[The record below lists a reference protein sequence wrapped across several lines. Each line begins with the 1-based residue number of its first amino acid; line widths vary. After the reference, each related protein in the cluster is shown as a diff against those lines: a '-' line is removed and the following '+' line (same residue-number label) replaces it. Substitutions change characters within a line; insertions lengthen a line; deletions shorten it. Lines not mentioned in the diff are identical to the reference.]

1 MTQKW
6 WGMSI
11 AAAACASL
19 VGCAAGSEDD
29 AFSTN
34 NGVSGPC
41 IPGASAGCVCPD
53 GMTSARTC
61 SADGTSF
68 GLCACGPMAGAGG
81 ATNMGQAGI
90 GQAGAAGMGPR
101 AGTMAPMPGGA
112 GTGAGGMAG
121 SMQPTGG
128 SRPPTGGMGVPM
140 AGAGGT
146 MAGSGGGN
154 AGGGGSSSPGDDVP
168 ATDHCAP
175 VADWNPAWVAF
186 EEEVLQLVNEYR
198 AMGYNCDTEGQFGAA
213 GPLTTQPNLR
223 CSARLHSQDMAMRD
237 YFAHDNPDGD
247 GPSERMDA
255 AGYMGGTWGENIAMG
270 QRTPQE
276 VVDGWMDSD
285 GHCANI
291 MREQFTQIGVGFY
304 QGSDR
309 SAYYW
314 TQNFGAP
321 ARGRP

>member
-11 AAAACASL
+11 AAAACASI
-19 VGCAAGSEDD
+19 VGCAAGAEDD
-29 AFSTN
+29 AFGA
-34 NGVSGPC
+34 NGGLSGPC
-41 IPGASAGCVCPD
+41 VPGQSAPCVCPD

-61 SADGTSF
+61 LPDGETH
-68 GLCACGPMAGAGG
+68 GLCACGGMAGAGAGG
-81 ATNMGQAGI
+81 ATNMGQG
-90 GQAGAAGMGPR
+90 GAAGMAPR

-112 GTGAGGMAG
+112 GTGAGGMPG

-128 SRPPTGGMGVPM
+128 SQPSTGGMGMSM
-140 AGAGGT
+140 AGTGMT
-146 MAGSGGGN
+146 MGGSGGGN
-154 AGGGGSSSPGDDVP
+154 AGTGGNSSPGDEVP
-168 ATDHCAP
+168 AGDHCAP
-175 VADWNPAWVAF
+175 VADWDAAWVAF
-186 EEEVLQLVNEYR
+186 EDEVLERVNDYR
-198 AMGYNCDTEGQFGAA
+198 SMGFNCDSEGQFDAT

-223 CSARLHSQDMAMRD
+223 CAARLHSQDMAMRD

-270 QRTPQE
+270 QRTPQQ
-276 VVDGWMDSD
+276 VVDGWMESD
-285 GHCANI
+285 GHCSNI
-291 MREQFTQIGVGFY
+291 MREQFTQIGVGFF

-309 SAYYW
+309 SAFYW

-321 ARGRP
+321 PRMR